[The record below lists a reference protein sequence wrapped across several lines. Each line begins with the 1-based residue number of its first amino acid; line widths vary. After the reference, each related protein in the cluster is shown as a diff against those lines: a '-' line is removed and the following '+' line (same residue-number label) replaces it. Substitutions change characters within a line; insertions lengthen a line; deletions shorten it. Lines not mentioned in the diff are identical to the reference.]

1 MVCDLSLIF
10 LFNFNYCIMKIFH
23 TIKRKSVNLFGV
35 LKISALNFNNNS
47 DLKFSAA
54 LSYYTIFSLAPM
66 LILAISIGSLLFG
79 REAIQG
85 HLFGE
90 INGLVGNQASLQ
102 IQEMLAKITL
112 EKNSVM
118 ATVIGIVT
126 FFIGATGVFGEIQST
141 INMIWGLKAKPKKGF
156 VKYIVNRLL
165 SFAMVVTIG
174 FLLVVSMIASSLIN
188 LLNDS
193 LSSFLPGTTFIIVV
207 INNGVALLIITLL
220 FTLVFKYLPDSIVRW
235 KDAFVGSLFTS
246 MLFLLGKYLIGLYLA
261 NSASSSVYGAAGSL
275 IILLLWVYY
284 SSILLFFGAEF
295 TKTYAIQYGN
305 GIMPNKL
312 SVRVEFQEF
321 EIKNGKT
328 REVTEN
334 KPI

>member
-1 MVCDLSLIF
+1 MIG
-10 LFNFNYCIMKIFH
+10 KIKQKAKNV
-23 TIKRKSVNLFGV
+23 IEI
-35 LKISALNFNNNS
+35 LKESAVSFNNNS

-85 HLFGE
+85 HLFGQ
-90 INGLVGNQASLQ
+90 INGLVGNAASLQ

-156 VKYIVNRLL
+156 LKYLVNRLL

-174 FLLVVSMIASSLIN
+174 FLLVVSMVASSLIN
-188 LLNDS
+188 LLNTE
-193 LSSFLPGTTFIIVV
+193 LSEFLPNTTFIIILVT
-207 INNGVALLIITLL
+207 NGVGLLIITLL
-220 FTLVFKYLPDSIVRW
+220 FTLVFKFLPDSVVRW

-246 MLFLLGKYLIGLYLA
+246 VLFLLGKYLIGLYLA
-261 NSASSSVYGAAGSL
+261 NSANSSIYGAAGSL
-275 IILLLWVYY
+275 IILLLWIYY
-284 SSILLFFGAEF
+284 SSILLYFGAEF
-295 TKTYAIQYGN
+295 TKAYAVKYGN

-321 EIKNGKT
+321 EIKNGKS
-328 REVTEN
+328 REVTEA
-334 KPI
+334 K